1 METIGR
7 HNKMSFPCKNE
18 VFVTILV
25 LSFTLC
31 RSPINEKELTRE
43 KWKTSKEDNVV
54 SIISKHFKAK
64 Q

>member
-7 HNKMSFPCKNE
+7 HKKILYPCKNE
-18 VFVTILV
+18 VFVTILI

-31 RSPINEKELTRE
+31 CSPINEKELTRE
-43 KWKTSKEDNVV
+43 KWKTSKEGNVV

>member
-7 HNKMSFPCKNE
+7 HNKMLLPCKNE
-18 VFVTILV
+18 VFVTILI

-31 RSPINEKELTRE
+31 CSPINEKELTRE

>member
-1 METIGR
+1 ML
-7 HNKMSFPCKNE
+7 FPCKNE
-18 VFVTILV
+18 VFVTILI

-31 RSPINEKELTRE
+31 CSPINEKELTRE